1 MKFTIEEY
9 AAMIEA
15 SQNRGRA
22 ESAMQTFFGETDL
35 RKVDLPNL
43 KLFLQDVLPRLIPD
57 TLGGEADER
66 K

>member
-9 AAMIEA
+9 AAKIEA
-15 SQNRGRA
+15 SQNRDRA

-57 TLGGEADER
+57 TLGGEADD

>member
-9 AAMIEA
+9 AAMIEG
-15 SQNRGRA
+15 SQYRKKA
-22 ESAMQTFFGETDL
+22 ESAMRTFFGETDL
-35 RKVDLPNL
+35 HKVNRPNL

-57 TLGGEADER
+57 TLGGEADD